1 MQRRHPMQ
9 HTSASEFHSVI
20 LFLVRLYILHICTM
34 KPLPTSPSPGGEVRG
49 QDKVVSA
56 SRQSR
61 AGLDTEEG
69 QNILETENKG
79 HSLEMHGTSKVMSQD
94 YMIGHRMSE
103 QEEKHTS
110 ARQKGCFLPY
120 LLLSLL
126 RPVQGSSMS
135 GQCRAEQQHSILRSM
150 THCGPQSGLVQLRE
164 VLAASNMTEV
174 LGLGM
179 EEVVQVLPDVIRVDR
194 CGGGCH
200 LPQHSCTPTK
210 VEQVEVEVM
219 LVLARWPQGE
229 HQVLCT
235 TLQVEE
241 HSSCGCGCKVQ
252 PHHCSS
258 KQTYHH
264 ANCR

>member
-1 MQRRHPMQ
+1 MEGGGEDNRAMCHELRQRLQGGQEEEQ
-9 HTSASEFHSVI
+9 HSTNYKYKKKGW
-20 LFLVRLYILHICTM
+20 L
-34 KPLPTSPSPGGEVRG
+34 LPT
-49 QDKVVSA
+49 
-56 SRQSR
+56 
-61 AGLDTEEG
+61 
-69 QNILETENKG
+69 
-79 HSLEMHGTSKVMSQD
+79 
-94 YMIGHRMSE
+94 
-103 QEEKHTS
+103 
-110 ARQKGCFLPY
+110 
-120 LLLSLL
+120 LLLSMVK
-126 RPVQGSSMS
+126 PAESSS
-135 GQCRAEQQHSILRSM
+135 LSSQCGAEQQRSILRSM
-150 THCGPQSGLVQLRE
+150 SHCGPRQGLVQLRE
-164 VLAASNMTEV
+164 VLAASNVTEV